1 MGMACANDGG
11 GYEVLYRWC
20 QLNIA
25 EWGGLIGSVKEG
37 KFLDEIW
44 VGGGGM
50 GGGGGTKLLSTV
62 EVICQHSLKLFLSYS
77 KNYIYRFMQANSWH
91 HKLFHFHLLFESEK
105 CGKEVKK
112 LQKFEYPREQ
122 KDL

>member
-44 VGGGGM
+44 GGGGGM
-50 GGGGGTKLLSTV
+50 GGGGGTKLKHGGSYLSTFPKV
-62 EVICQHSLKLFLSYS
+62 VFELFQKLHLQ
-77 KNYIYRFMQANSWH
+77 IYASQFMTS
-91 HKLFHFHLLFESEK
+91 
-105 CGKEVKK
+105 
-112 LQKFEYPREQ
+112 
-122 KDL
+122 